1 MRGRPVKSIILGIIG
16 VFITVYTMLIG
27 LDVLSYQTNKNEI
40 DKHLSRIMKHVL
52 ESEYQSGDETLAKQM
67 ILQELKDITSGE
79 DEMEVE
85 FQAIDLEKGLLSVK
99 VIKNISMLSG
109 KQKQIVVEKTAIIER
124 VVV

>member
-99 VIKNISMLSG
+99 VTKNISMLSG

>member
-1 MRGRPVKSIILGIIG
+1 MKSIILGIIG